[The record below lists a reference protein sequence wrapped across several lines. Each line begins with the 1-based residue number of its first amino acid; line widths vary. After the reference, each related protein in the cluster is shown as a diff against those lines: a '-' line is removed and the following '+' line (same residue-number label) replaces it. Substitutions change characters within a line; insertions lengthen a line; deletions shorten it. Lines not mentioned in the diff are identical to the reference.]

1 MKMDDI
7 LKRLNADNET
17 SARIVGCID
26 RMSQEFATPDAF
38 FLATKGELMKAYAR
52 ITPGS
57 KRGLGRRFFDAM
69 AKAVRLWN
77 APEEDKPTAPDATY
91 RDPRLDEILTVN
103 EVLLVA
109 ELMEKFKKSEVSV
122 DWILAQVRLARA

>member
-1 MKMDDI
+1 MKFNEVI
-7 LKRLNADNET
+7 EHLRADKDVSSIATN
-17 SARIVGCID
+17 RIV

-38 FLATKGELMKAYAR
+38 FLASKGDLMKAYDRLVPEA
-52 ITPGS
+52 
-57 KRGLGRRFFDAM
+57 KRGLGDSFFDAM

-77 APEEDKPTAPDATY
+77 APEEDKPAALDATC

-109 ELMEKFKKSEVSV
+109 ELMEKFKKTEVSV
-122 DWILAQVRLARA
+122 DWILSQVRLARA